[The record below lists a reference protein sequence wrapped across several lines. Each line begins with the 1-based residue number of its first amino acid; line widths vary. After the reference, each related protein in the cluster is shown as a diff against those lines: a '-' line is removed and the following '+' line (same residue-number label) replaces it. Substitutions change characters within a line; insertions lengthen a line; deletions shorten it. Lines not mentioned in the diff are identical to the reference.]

1 MLSKN
6 GFSIKMYNDNT
17 YTNSSEKVIS
27 LTDLNENN
35 RNSDD
40 QNRQEM
46 LLRHNNDISKMFNTL
61 CKQYSNVVLV
71 LSGKHNPWVAKTQES
86 SAHHHLVTRHL
97 MAVNS
102 EPTKLKIMDTNGKAL
117 IYSASY
123 PTLSIDNG
131 PETQLQSNNA
141 DV

>member
-6 GFSIKMYNDNT
+6 GFSVKMYDDN
-17 YTNSSEKVIS
+17 TNSSGKVIS
-27 LTDLNENN
+27 LTDLNEKN

-40 QNRQEM
+40 ENRQEM

-61 CKQYSNVVLV
+61 CKRYSNVVLV
-71 LSGKHNPWVAKTQES
+71 LSGKHNPWIAKTQES
-86 SAHHHLVTRHL
+86 SAHHLVTRHL
-97 MAVNS
+97 MAVDS
-102 EPTKLKIMDTNGKAL
+102 ASTKLKMVDSKGKAL

-141 DV
+141 TV

>member
-6 GFSIKMYNDNT
+6 GFSVKMYNDNT

-40 QNRQEM
+40 QNRQET
-46 LLRHNNDISKMFNTL
+46 LLRHNNDISKIFNTL

-71 LSGKHNPWVAKTQES
+71 LSGKHNPWIAKTQES
-86 SAHHHLVTRHL
+86 SAHHLVTRHL
-97 MAVNS
+97 MAVDS
-102 EPTKLKIMDTNGKAL
+102 ESTKLKIVDPKGKVL

-123 PTLSIDNG
+123 PTLSINNG
-131 PETQLQSNNA
+131 PETRLQSNNA

>member
-6 GFSIKMYNDNT
+6 GFSVKMYNDNI

-35 RNSDD
+35 RNNDD

-61 CKQYSNVVLV
+61 CKQYANVVLV
-71 LSGKHNPWVAKTQES
+71 LSGKHNPWIAKTQES
-86 SAHHHLVTRHL
+86 SAHHLVIRHL
-97 MAVNS
+97 MAVDS
-102 EPTKLKIMDTNGKAL
+102 EPTKFKMVDTKEKAL

-131 PETQLQSNNA
+131 PEIQLQSNNA
-141 DV
+141 PV